1 MLTRD
6 DLQAIR
12 GVIKEEVT
20 HIVKDEVGLQLKK
33 ELKPIHQKLNKLDKK
48 IDLIARVLD
57 EDIVALD
64 KRVTKLETTHL
75 SFRAA

>member
-1 MLTRD
+1 MLTKE

-12 GVIKEEVT
+12 GI
-20 HIVKDEVGLQLKK
+20 IKDEVPQIVKEQVGPIVKNEVNLQLKK

-57 EDIVALD
+57 NDL
-64 KRVTKLETTHL
+64 
-75 SFRAA
+75 